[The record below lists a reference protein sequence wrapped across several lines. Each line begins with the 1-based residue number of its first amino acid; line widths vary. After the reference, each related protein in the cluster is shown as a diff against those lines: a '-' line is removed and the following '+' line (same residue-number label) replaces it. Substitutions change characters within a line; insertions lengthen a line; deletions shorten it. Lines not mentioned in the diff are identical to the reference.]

1 MFELYNMRTIYS
13 RKKKKKE
20 REREEGGLGGLDDL
34 AEGNGAGGESKDRE
48 TCN

>member
-1 MFELYNMRTIYS
+1 LSYTTCEQYIPE
-13 RKKKKKE
+13 KKKKKE